1 MLFRSQSHSST
12 NIAQNSLK
20 SSAQLKVKVKDS
32 PTEFGM
38 EQAESHSRSLTRDES
53 INEYSSGQGANGVMG
68 VPISFLDKFSPE
80 QFEIIGCSDNGMVGE
95 GIKLP
100 HFKRHNEPYIN
111 GNKVYK
117 RIFIK
122 HKELR

>member
-1 MLFRSQSHSST
+1 
-12 NIAQNSLK
+12 
-20 SSAQLKVKVKDS
+20 
-32 PTEFGM
+32 
-38 EQAESHSRSLTRDES
+38 
-53 INEYSSGQGANGVMG
+53 MG

-80 QFEIIGCSDNGMVGE
+80 QFEIIGCSDNGMVSE
-95 GIKLP
+95 KFKLP

-122 HKELR
+122 HKEPR

>member
-1 MLFRSQSHSST
+1 
-12 NIAQNSLK
+12 
-20 SSAQLKVKVKDS
+20 
-32 PTEFGM
+32 
-38 EQAESHSRSLTRDES
+38 
-53 INEYSSGQGANGVMG
+53 MG

-95 GIKLP
+95 EIKLQ
-100 HFKRHNEPYIN
+100 HLKRHNEPYIN